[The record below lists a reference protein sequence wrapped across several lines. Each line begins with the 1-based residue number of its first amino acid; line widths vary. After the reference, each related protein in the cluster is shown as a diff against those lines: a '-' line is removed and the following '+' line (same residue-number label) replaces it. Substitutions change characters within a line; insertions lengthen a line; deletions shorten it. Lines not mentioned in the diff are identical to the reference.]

1 MKLTVNHRK
10 DLKKSETNQIRREGD
25 IPAILYGKGQ
35 TNQNI
40 FIKGNEFQEFKRT
53 LKNGLLA
60 TTIFEL
66 KDGDHLRK
74 AIVKDVHYH
83 PTTYSVMHLDFLALE
98 ENEMVTVNVP
108 IQVTG
113 VADCVGIKLGGT
125 LRQVIRSI
133 KVKCLPKNIP
143 QEFVLDV
150 ADLDLGKSRR
160 LSDIAMPSSVSPIAK
175 MNEVAVVIAKR

>member
-10 DLKKSETNQIRREGD
+10 DLKKSETKQIRREGN

-35 TNQNI
+35 ANQNI
-40 FIKGNEFQEFKRT
+40 FIKGSEFQEFKRT
-53 LKNGLLA
+53 LKAGLLA
-60 TTIFEL
+60 TSVFEL
-66 KDGDHLRK
+66 NDGGKIRK

-83 PTTYSVMHLDFLALE
+83 PTTYSVLHLDFLMLE
-98 ENEMVTVNVP
+98 ENEMVSVNVP

-150 ADLDLGKSRR
+150 AELDLGKLKR
-160 LSDIAMPSSVSPIAK
+160 LSDIAMPSSVMPIAQ